1 MPEFVLKE
9 NQIPEK
15 QLIDYD
21 KLSLPDILELFPDL
35 TSGQIRVDSKLH
47 PFEHQMDVSGS
58 PIAFRPRRLNP
69 EKKQGLDTQ
78 LDEMLRLN
86 IIRSSTSPWAN
97 PVHLV
102 KKEDDSY
109 RLVIDY
115 RAVNKRTKAMNY
127 PLPRLQDFIA
137 NVYGSTV
144 FTCLDLKSAF
154 WQLDVKASDKEF
166 TAFCTHR
173 GTFEFNKRPFGL
185 TYASSSFQHF
195 INNALAGTESYCFAF
210 VDDIFIIF
218 PGHDLPQAPIT

>member
-1 MPEFVLKE
+1 MPEFVLKK
-9 NQIPEK
+9 NQILEK
-15 QLIDYD
+15 QQIDYD

-69 EKKQGLDTQ
+69 EKKQTLDTQ

-86 IIRSSTSPWAN
+86 IIRASTSPWAN
-97 PVHLV
+97 PVHLD
-102 KKEDDSY
+102 KKKDDSY
-109 RLVIDY
+109 RLVIDC

-127 PLPRLQDFIA
+127 PLPRLQNFTA

-144 FTCLDLKSAF
+144 FTCLELKSAF
-154 WQLDVKASDKEF
+154 WQLVKTSNKKF

-173 GTFEFNKRPFGL
+173 
-185 TYASSSFQHF
+185 
-195 INNALAGTESYCFAF
+195 AGA
-210 VDDIFIIF
+210 D
-218 PGHDLPQAPIT
+218 

>member
-1 MPEFVLKE
+1 MPEFVLKK
-9 NQIPEK
+9 NQILEK
-15 QLIDYD
+15 QQIDYD

-58 PIAFRPRRLNP
+58 PIAFRPRKLNP
-69 EKKQGLDTQ
+69 EKKQKLDTQ

-86 IIRSSTSPWAN
+86 IICTSTSPWAS

-102 KKEDDSY
+102 KKKDDSY
-109 RLVIDY
+109 RLVLDC

-127 PLPRLQDFIA
+127 PLPRLQNFTA

-144 FTCLDLKSAF
+144 FTCLELKSAF
-154 WQLDVKASDKEF
+154 WQLDVKASNKTF

-173 GTFEFNKRPFGL
+173 
-185 TYASSSFQHF
+185 
-195 INNALAGTESYCFAF
+195 AGA
-210 VDDIFIIF
+210 D
-218 PGHDLPQAPIT
+218 